1 MRILLILLFASVTAF
16 SQVVISVDENVSRN
30 HDKSLAIAL
39 GSSLLLPG
47 MGELYLGEKNL
58 VRPFVWIDASLWVTA
73 ISSFIVGEL
82 YISSAHNYAVR
93 HADLNTSSKKVSLLN
108 TVGDY
113 RSRSGVAG
121 QNSSPEM
128 DEDYNQAMLRAGKA
142 TDEDLDASIQ
152 WDWGSSDNPESTEHI
167 DEFKSRMRHYRVSR
181 IVFQVSVGA
190 LVLNRVVSVI
200 DAMRI
205 YRATSSKSFANRVEF
220 VPQFYEDGSG
230 LGVNVKF

>member
-1 MRILLILLFASVTAF
+1 MRILLVLLLASVTAF

-30 HDKSLAIAL
+30 HDKSLALAL
-39 GSSLLLPG
+39 GSSILLPG
-47 MGELYLGEKNL
+47 MGELYLGEKKL
-58 VRPFVWIDASLWVTA
+58 VRPFVWVDASLWVTA

-108 TVGDY
+108 SVGDY

-142 TDEDLDASIQ
+142 IDEDLDESIQ
-152 WDWGSSDNPESTEHI
+152 WDWGSSDNPETSDHI

-190 LVLNRVVSVI
+190 LVLNRVISVI

-205 YRATSSKSFANRVEF
+205 YRATSSKSFANRVEL